1 MSPWIVNCSRSNK
14 KLHYKRYGQS
24 QHRQATG
31 DGDGKAQNKHIDLTD
46 RTSKQ
51 REKDIDQENDDEHGC
66 RQFQSHHEHV
76 LKEAK
81 DIISHSSRERSAE
94 RRNSLIAGKNRG
106 HQKQMSVQREKD
118 QGRQESEVLAD
129 DRCVIGCR
137 WIEQLDHAEPYLH
150 ADHLSGKFKRAEKQ
164 SDGQSNR

>member
-1 MSPWIVNCSRSNK
+1 MPTGSMAASSPMPLKRMTAVDRSRLTAICPFLRASSLRFGVAGSVLLLRSSAMSQRFHEPVDRELQSLDFPNK

-106 HQKQMSVQREKD
+106 HQK
-118 QGRQESEVLAD
+118 
-129 DRCVIGCR
+129 
-137 WIEQLDHAEPYLH
+137 
-150 ADHLSGKFKRAEKQ
+150 
-164 SDGQSNR
+164 